1 MSTRLIKDL
10 IRLWW
15 DVTKLDR
22 PLIADL
28 ITKYGGTPPSPED
41 R

>member
-1 MSTRLIKDL
+1 MRNRLIKDL

-22 PLIADL
+22 DLIADL
-28 ITKYGGTPPSPED
+28 ITKYGGTPPTLED
-41 R
+41 